1 MNREEKI
8 DAIRKQKLFVPWDAA
23 VFALAAVLIALS
35 FLIAFAYEG
44 REGDTFSVYY
54 DNEVILDARACG
66 YYPIQWSVD
75 SLDWKDYG
83 AEEIISRVCNHEN
96 LTGGAIILCHN
107 GAKYTAKAL
116 DALLTSLKQ
125 QGYELIPISELIYTE
140 NYHIDGNGMQISDS
154 KSQ

>member
-54 DNEVILDARACG
+54 DNEVIFTAPLSEDAVYLFEEKDGRGTVTLYAGQETGNYNVIEVKDGKVCVSHSDCPDG
-66 YYPIQWSVD
+66 ICRLRGAVSAGEIVCLPHGFKISVG
-75 SLDWKDYG
+75 S
-83 AEEIISRVCNHEN
+83 E
-96 LTGGAIILCHN
+96 GG
-107 GAKYTAKAL
+107 
-116 DALLTSLKQ
+116 
-125 QGYELIPISELIYTE
+125 
-140 NYHIDGNGMQISDS
+140 SDV
-154 KSQ
+154 